1 MNNTILYQVAA
12 PMNSSPYEMSTLPP
26 SDSSMTLGSVL
37 SQIWSLIT
45 IWRLL
50 VALLV
55 LGNLKNFPF
64 IWHIRIVNAFRF
76 CCRSQRPKVPV
87 THEELFRPLITTTH
101 APLMEIDFNLHKTNS
116 SYFSDIDIARTHL
129 VCTLFST
136 GIEHMRGG
144 TSAITGAK
152 RPIFGLALGAVS
164 CSFKR
169 ELKPYETYE
178 LWTRV
183 LSWDEKWIYIVTH
196 FVRKGAVK
204 PKKYTLYP
212 QQNRSEQEDDAKRRG
227 SASSVDNMDGNE
239 AVVATA
245 LSKCVFKQG
254 RRTVSPAFML
264 KQSGLLPTKSLDDT
278 LAHETEI
285 PAPDSCSSS
294 DSGIDVSDTK
304 EEHDLE
310 KIERE
315 RQRGMRVAFTLAN
328 QAQNA
333 LEMEFTADSEALGRH
348 SDGLGITGVV
358 STLAQLAHLKRKQIL

>member
-1 MNNTILYQVAA
+1 
-12 PMNSSPYEMSTLPP
+12 
-26 SDSSMTLGSVL
+26 MTLGSIL

-55 LGNLKNFPF
+55 LGNLKNVPL

-87 THEELFRPLITTTH
+87 THEQLFRPLITTTH

-144 TSAITGAK
+144 TAAFTGAK

-169 ELKPYETYE
+169 ELKPYEPYE

-196 FVRKGAVK
+196 FVRKGAVM
-204 PKKYTLYP
+204 PRKYTLYP
-212 QQNRSEQEDDAKRRG
+212 QQNGSGREDGIKRRDNT
-227 SASSVDNMDGNE
+227 SSVDSMDGNE

-264 KQSGLLPTKSLDDT
+264 KQSGLLPAKSLDDA
-278 LAHETEI
+278 LPQDP
-285 PAPDSCSSS
+285 PALDSCSSS
-294 DSGIDVSDTK
+294 DSGIDVSDSK
-304 EEHDLE
+304 EESDLE

-315 RQRGMRVAFTLAN
+315 RQRGMGVAFTLAN
-328 QAQNA
+328 QSQNA
-333 LEMEFTADSEALGRH
+333 LEMEFTADGEALGRH

-358 STLAQLAHLKRKQIL
+358 STLAQLAHLKRQQIL

>member
-1 MNNTILYQVAA
+1 MPA
-12 PMNSSPYEMSTLPP
+12 NSSQYESLSPP
-26 SDSSMTLGSVL
+26 GNDVPSVL

-50 VALLV
+50 VAFLLI
-55 LGNLKNFPF
+55 GNIKNIPL
-64 IWHIRIVNAFRF
+64 IWHMRIVNAFRF
-76 CCRSQRPKVPV
+76 CLRTQRPKVPV
-87 THEELFRPLITTTH
+87 THEQLFRPLITTTH

-144 TSAITGAK
+144 TAAITGAK

-169 ELKPYETYE
+169 ELKPYESYE

-196 FVRKGAVK
+196 FVRKGAVM

-212 QQNRSEQEDDAKRRG
+212 QQNSGDEDEIKRRD
-227 SASSVDNMDGNE
+227 STSSVDSMDGNE

-254 RRTVSPAFML
+254 RRTISPAFML
-264 KQSGLLPTKSLDDT
+264 KQSGLLPTKSLDDV
-278 LAHETEI
+278 LATDVEPI
-285 PAPDSCSSS
+285 SIDSCSSS
-294 DSGIDVSDTK
+294 DSGIDVGDSK
-304 EEHDLE
+304 EESDLE
-310 KIERE
+310 RIERE
-315 RQRGMRVAFTLAN
+315 RQRGMRVAFSLTN
-328 QAQNA
+328 QPQNA
-333 LEMEFTADSEALGRH
+333 LEMEFTAESEALGRH
-348 SDGLGITGVV
+348 TDGTGITGVV